1 MSFFFFA
8 GCLDEGRI
16 VPPPQ
21 CTTVRAALLALIFV
35 SSSYKKT
42 PLERMY
48 ALLFSLHIFSRSV
61 VSSYP
66 PQKTKII
73 LTFTRRKIQAGR
85 RRRGRGQGQGGC
97 RGCRE
102 RSRLQQRYPR
112 LSGHCPGR
120 RRRRRRRCPCERGKF
135 KVRPSLSLSSFS
147 RTVLGSTVLVLYYR
161 TTHTVGHV
169 SLITKKYL
177 NLLFT

>member
-1 MSFFFFA
+1 MPVAWMREESSHP
-8 GCLDEGRI
+8 RN
-16 VPPPQ
+16 V
-21 CTTVRAALLALIFV
+21 LLALIFV

-61 VSSYP
+61 VSSP
-66 PQKTKII
+66 PKKNNSHIHPTVK
-73 LTFTRRKIQAGR
+73 QAGR

-102 RSRLQQRYPR
+102 RSRLQQRYHR
-112 LSGHCPGR
+112 LSGHCSGR
-120 RRRRRRRCPCERGKF
+120 RRCRRRCPCERGKF
-135 KVRPSLSLSSFS
+135 KVRPSLSPSSSFS
-147 RTVLGSTVLVLYYR
+147 RTVLGSTVLMLLYYR
-161 TTHTVGHV
+161 TTHAVGHV
-169 SLITKKYL
+169 SLITKKYP